1 MLNRLLN
8 QEQSGKT
15 SKGGSAFQKIG
26 KGEAGA
32 APVGERWLG
41 VTVHDA
47 DGARLRGGP
56 RVELQLSQGRT
67 PC

>member
-26 KGEAGA
+26 EGEAGA
-32 APVGERWLG
+32 APVWERWLRWS
-41 VTVHDA
+41 DI
-47 DGARLRGGP
+47 
-56 RVELQLSQGRT
+56 
-67 PC
+67 